1 MSAACK
7 PRAKV
12 EATVLIVDDDPIF
25 RQLAS
30 AQLAALGYATH
41 EAEDGAAAWQAL
53 ANNRMSLV
61 VVDLEMPNLNGIALI
76 ESMRARPNLQHVPV
90 IVATSLTGAEAVQD
104 VFEAGATSYLAKP
117 VHWPTFASH
126 VQCVLRVSRE
136 AQLERSR
143 RERTEASM
151 RHAVGVADA
160 LPDVLKRLRAAL
172 EKLEAL
178 VAEPSESSVSA
189 DLRARLD
196 ALRLEI
202 GEATGLLTVGTGVEA
217 PRPRAGDG
225 SERLVP
231 LSSLL
236 AFVQVRVAKLAAES
250 RVPVC
255 ISACPDD
262 VYLSCAPDHLVV
274 AMARVVAN
282 AIAFSAPGQSVVM
295 EAQFD
300 AEGGLA
306 VSITDSGLGLRPSV
320 LAACMPDAPTAEELA
335 SLGGTQADGLPGVRD
350 VLALLGG
357 HMSVRSKPRRG
368 TCVQLTLPRDRV
380 QILA

>member
-1 MSAACK
+1 MSAASK

-12 EATVLIVDDDPIF
+12 EATVLVVDDDPIF

-30 AQLAALGYATH
+30 TQLSALGYATR

-53 ANNRMSLV
+53 TNSRVSLV
-61 VVDLEMPNLNGIALI
+61 VVDLEMPNLNGIGLI
-76 ESMRARPNLQHVPV
+76 ESMRVRPSLQHVPV
-90 IVATSLTGAEAVQD
+90 VVATSRTDAEAVQD

-126 VQCVLRVSRE
+126 VQCVLRVSKE
-136 AQLERSR
+136 AQQERSR
-143 RERTEASM
+143 RERAEASM
-151 RHAVGVADA
+151 RQAAGVAHA
-160 LPDVLKRLRAAL
+160 LPDVLSRLRAAL
-172 EKLEAL
+172 EKLDAL

-202 GEATGLLTVGTGVEA
+202 GAATGLLAPGAVAEA
-217 PRPRAGDG
+217 PRPRAGDS

-231 LSSLL
+231 LSSFL
-236 AFVQVRVAKLAAES
+236 AFVQVRVAKLSAES

-255 ISACPDD
+255 ISACPDN
-262 VYLSCAPDHLVV
+262 VYLSCAPDDLVD
-274 AMARVVAN
+274 AMARVIAN

-295 EAQFD
+295 EAQFN

-320 LAACMPDAPTAEELA
+320 LAACMPDAPTTAEEAL
-335 SLGGTQADGLPGVRD
+335 LGGTQAEGLPGVRD
-350 VLALLGG
+350 VLARFGG
-357 HMSVRSKPRRG
+357 QMSVRSKPRRG

-380 QILA
+380 QLRD